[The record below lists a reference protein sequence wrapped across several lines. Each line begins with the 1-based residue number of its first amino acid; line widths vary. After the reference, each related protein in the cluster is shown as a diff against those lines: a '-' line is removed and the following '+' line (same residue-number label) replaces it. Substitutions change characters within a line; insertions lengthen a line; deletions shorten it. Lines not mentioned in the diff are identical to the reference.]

1 VTLQRRI
8 ITFKAE
14 ELIVHALYRT
24 QDGPG
29 PGTKA
34 RCKEATELATSGLTQ
49 ALEALE
55 DGALPGEGF
64 SEAG

>member
-1 VTLQRRI
+1 MTLQRLI
-8 ITFKAE
+8 ITFKRK
-14 ELIVHALYRT
+14 ELAVHALYRK
-24 QDGPG
+24 QDDPN

-34 RCKEATELATSGLTQ
+34 RCKEATDLATSGFTQ

-64 SEAG
+64 SEVG